1 MGVSELRAV
10 GQRVAGELLK
20 QKSRSG
26 LILHD
31 LKPDGETTDLI
42 TLRYAFVTRGPGGG
56 DHIFPAFILDDWGR
70 EIRSLKLY
78 RWVRENG
85 EQFPRAEIFGFEQDG
100 RETQCFLRE
109 LELYARLPCYAYRA
123 REQAV
128 STGSLLDTVLLPD
141 STSLEPQQ
149 IARPADVRR
158 PLRAARV
165 TWWRIPAKLAV
176 LDLSLLDTRADPG
189 Y

>member
-1 MGVSELRAV
+1 M
-10 GQRVAGELLK
+10 GELLERGK
-20 QKSRSG
+20 RSG

-31 LKPDGETTDLI
+31 LEPNLESANLI

-85 EQFPRAEIFGFEQDG
+85 DRFPRGEVFGFEQDG

-123 REQAV
+123 QEQAV
-128 STGSLLDTVLLPD
+128 TEGHLLNAVFLPD
-141 STSLEPQQ
+141 STVVEPQQ
-149 IARPADVRR
+149 IAKPPDLRG

-165 TWWRIPAKLAV
+165 TWWRIPSDGGA
-176 LDLSLLDTRADPG
+176 LDLSQLDARADPG

>member
-1 MGVSELRAV
+1 MRAV
-10 GQRVAGELLK
+10 GQRVSGELLE
-20 QKSRSG
+20 QGNQTG

-31 LKPDGETTDLI
+31 FTLNQESPNHI
-42 TLRYAFVTRGPGGG
+42 TLRYPFVTRGPGGG

-78 RWVRENG
+78 RWARENG

-109 LELYARLPCYAYRA
+109 LELYARLPCYAYS
-123 REQAV
+123 REESSISDGHLVDAIF
-128 STGSLLDTVLLPD
+128 LPD
-141 STSLEPQQ
+141 ASIIDPQK
-149 IARPADVRR
+149 ISKPEEIRR
-158 PLRAARV
+158 PLRAVRV
-165 TWWRIPAKLAV
+165 TWWRIPKNGL
-176 LDLSLLDTRADPG
+176 LPDLSQLDTRADPG